1 MANTYVTVTTPSGN
15 QVHVSDATTN
25 KVVSSGNTVVV
36 TSVGTQGPAGAG
48 DSNAVHTQGSAAST
62 WQVTHNLGKYPSV
75 TVVDSAEN
83 FVIGTV
89 LYKDW
94 DTNATSTNKLQII
107 FEGSFTGKAF
117 LN

>member
-15 QVHVSDATTN
+15 EVHVSDATTN

-48 DSNAVHTQGSAAST
+48 DLSTTHTQNTAAST

-75 TVVDSAEN
+75 TVVDSADN
-83 FVIGTV
+83 HVVGTV
-89 LYKDW
+89 LYQDW
-94 DTNATSTNKLQII
+94 STNAASTNKLQIV
-107 FEGSFTGKAF
+107 FEGTFTGKAF